1 MLLKMPTQLLRTRDK
16 AMSRIYDDLS
26 YKDSALYKFVHKH
39 RERIL
44 KDRTKTPENTALF
57 LLYLGFS
64 LIESAPNKR
73 FYTELQYLIDDTFAA
88 ALDIL
93 CSENAEEIHQIMR
106 DYSDQLGLTKS
117 KKPKKIDDEDIY
129 RMVLLGKEIF
139 PKKSLEKIYEKI
151 ANVTKITKL
160 SKSQVKKK
168 YYSFIQLNK
177 EQTELT
183 LYKARNKSKREVHQ
197 NMIRIFE
204 FDITFLSSYK
214 EFFLDMVSCFDEV
227 VEHSH
232 LHYSGFPS
240 KETPSSIQSLMNF
253 DNHLKLYK
261 KSDYPWMIRL
271 SEIGFSERHNEFKRY
286 RDNLRKY
293 YSSQSINKLP
303 SLSYSDDL
311 EAEAVFSNFFLL
323 TKPLKSDR

>member
-1 MLLKMPTQLLRTRDK
+1 
-16 AMSRIYDDLS
+16 
-26 YKDSALYKFVHKH
+26 
-39 RERIL
+39 
-44 KDRTKTPENTALF
+44 
-57 LLYLGFS
+57 
-64 LIESAPNKR
+64 
-73 FYTELQYLIDDTFAA
+73 
-88 ALDIL
+88 
-93 CSENAEEIHQIMR
+93 
-106 DYSDQLGLTKS
+106 
-117 KKPKKIDDEDIY
+117 
-129 RMVLLGKEIF
+129 MVLLGKEIF

-183 LYKARNKSKREVHQ
+183 LYGARNKSKREVYQ
-197 NMIRIFE
+197 NSIRIFE

-214 EFFLDMVSCFDEV
+214 EFFLDMAACVDEV

-232 LHYSGFPS
+232 RHYSGFPS
-240 KETPSSIQSLMNF
+240 KETPSSIQSLMRF

-261 KSDYPWMIRL
+261 KSDCPWITRL
-271 SEIGFSERHNEFKRY
+271 SRIGFSEEHNEFRRY

-311 EAEAVFSNFFLL
+311 EAEAVFSNFFSL
-323 TKPLKSDR
+323 TKPLKSNK

>member
-1 MLLKMPTQLLRTRDK
+1 
-16 AMSRIYDDLS
+16 MSRIYDDLS
-26 YKDSALYKFVHKH
+26 YKNSALYKFVHKH

-64 LIESAPNKR
+64 LIESAPNRR

-93 CSENAEEIHQIMR
+93 CSENAEEINQIIR
-106 DYSDQLGLTKS
+106 DYSNQLGLTKS

-151 ANVTKITKL
+151 ENVTKITKL

-177 EQTELT
+177 EQPELT
-183 LYKARNKSKREVHQ
+183 LYRARNKSKREVYQHR
-197 NMIRIFE
+197 MRIFE
-204 FDITFLSSYK
+204 LEVKFLPSYK
-214 EFFLDMVSCFDEV
+214 DFFLDMASCIDEV
-227 VEHSH
+227 LEHSQR
-232 LHYSGFPS
+232 HYLGFPS
-240 KETPSSIQSLMNF
+240 KETPSSIQSLMKF

-261 KSDYPWMIRL
+261 KSDYPRMTL
-271 SEIGFSERHNEFKRY
+271 FSHIGFSEEHNEFKRY
-286 RDNLRKY
+286 RDNLRKVTVH
-293 YSSQSINKLP
+293 Q
-303 SLSYSDDL
+303 
-311 EAEAVFSNFFLL
+311 
-323 TKPLKSDR
+323 

>member
-1 MLLKMPTQLLRTRDK
+1 
-16 AMSRIYDDLS
+16 
-26 YKDSALYKFVHKH
+26 
-39 RERIL
+39 
-44 KDRTKTPENTALF
+44 
-57 LLYLGFS
+57 
-64 LIESAPNKR
+64 
-73 FYTELQYLIDDTFAA
+73 
-88 ALDIL
+88 
-93 CSENAEEIHQIMR
+93 
-106 DYSDQLGLTKS
+106 
-117 KKPKKIDDEDIY
+117 
-129 RMVLLGKEIF
+129 
-139 PKKSLEKIYEKI
+139 
-151 ANVTKITKL
+151 
-160 SKSQVKKK
+160 
-168 YYSFIQLNK
+168 
-177 EQTELT
+177 
-183 LYKARNKSKREVHQ
+183 
-197 NMIRIFE
+197 
-204 FDITFLSSYK
+204 
-214 EFFLDMVSCFDEV
+214 MVSCFDEV